1 MDVFDVLTAISK
13 RKTVLMHR
21 GINENEALKK
31 AELDISEEYHI
42 QLPDIEKLV
51 GVKDSV

>member
-1 MDVFDVLTAISK
+1 MDVFEVLTAISR
-13 RKTVLMHR
+13 RKTILMHI

-42 QLPDIEKLV
+42 LLPDIEKLI